1 MKLVAISSSQNTA
14 GSVSRELV
22 GFFAETFAGEFGSSQ
37 VKFRDIGETSPPHL
51 DQEMIAAIFTPDDQ
65 RSAAQRQAL
74 AHSDALVDELI
85 DADAI
90 VIGAPMHNFSIS
102 SPLKA
107 WIDHVVRAGRTFNYT
122 ETGPK
127 GHLTGKKVFVLTAR
141 GGDYSEGSFMA
152 PMDHQE
158 PYLRTVLGFIGLDDV
173 TFIHA
178 QGLAM
183 GEEARGHA
191 IAGAR
196 AAIAG
201 AVASLADAADLRA
214 A

>member
-22 GFFAETFAGEFGSSQ
+22 DFFAESFADKFGNGQ
-37 VKFRDIGETSPPHL
+37 VKTRDIGEISPPHL
-51 DQEMIAAIFTPDDQ
+51 DQEKIVSIFTPDDQ
-65 RSAAQRQAL
+65 RSAAQKQAL
-74 AHSDALVDELI
+74 ALSDELVDELI
-85 DADAI
+85 AADVV

-122 ETGPK
+122 ETGPR

-141 GGDYSEGSFMA
+141 GGDYSEGSFMH

-183 GEEARGHA
+183 GEEARGQA
-191 IAGAR
+191 IAGAKAGIGNAVTALSDAAGTR
-196 AAIAG
+196 AA
-201 AVASLADAADLRA
+201 
-214 A
+214 

>member
-1 MKLVAISSSQNTA
+1 MKLTAISSSQSLRT
-14 GSVSRELV
+14 SVSRELV
-22 GFFAETFAGEFGSSQ
+22 VHFTELFGDKFGAESVT
-37 VKFRDIGETSPPHL
+37 FRDIGENSPPHL
-51 DQEMIAAIFTPDDQ
+51 DQDKIAAFFTPDGQ
-65 RSAAQRQAL
+65 RSDAQRQVL
-74 AHSDALVDELI
+74 AESDELVDELI
-85 DADAI
+85 DADVI
-90 VIGAPMHNFSIS
+90 VIGAPMHNFGIS

-122 ETGPK
+122 ENGPT
-127 GHLTGKKVFVLTAR
+127 GHLGGTKVFVVTAR

-152 PMDHQE
+152 AMDHQA
-158 PYLRTVLGFIGLDDV
+158 PYLRTVLGFIGLDDL

-183 GEEARGHA
+183 GDEARDGA

-196 AAIAG
+196 AEIG
-201 AVASLADAADLRA
+201 AAVVSLSAAAASRA